1 MSGCSCILQYYVN
14 GTVVLIVASL
24 QMKSAIPTQTADQP
38 TVLIA
43 SLAVLGISLFVQ
55 QSIAGLQY
63 LSFLIGVGL
72 GITLMHAAFG
82 FTGSWR
88 AFIREQDGKG
98 IRAQLLLLGLTSLL
112 FFPLL
117 GQVFP
122 SIQAGAALAPVGTSV
137 LVGAF
142 LFGIG
147 MQLGGG
153 CGSGTLYTMG
163 QGQVDMLITLAF
175 FIIGATLG
183 TVHLDW
189 WLSLPGYGSISVIA
203 HLGWWQAL
211 LLQLVILAALYG
223 LVRLQEI
230 RRYGKIKPVEWQIPQ
245 HEITQRFIHGQWPLW
260 WGVIGLAVLNL
271 ATLIVAGHPWSITYA
286 FGLWGA
292 KIWAAVGGD
301 PGSWVYWRSGY
312 AEQSLNSS
320 VLTDTTSVMDFG
332 IILGAMLAAA
342 LAGKFAPRIKL
353 SGKRIFTAVAGGLL
367 LGYGARLG
375 FGCNIGAL
383 VGGITSGSLHG
394 WLWLVAGFC
403 GAITGV
409 YLRIWLKVDRPIGVQ
424 Q

>member
-1 MSGCSCILQYYVN
+1 M
-14 GTVVLIVASL
+14 IVTSL
-24 QMKSAIPTQTADQP
+24 QMKSANPTHPADQP
-38 TVLIA
+38 TVLIT

-72 GITLMHAAFG
+72 GFTLMQAAFG
-82 FTGSWR
+82 FSGSWR
-88 AFIREQDGKG
+88 AFIRERDGKG

-112 FFPLL
+112 FFPIL
-117 GQVFP
+117 GQAFP

-163 QGQVDMLITLAF
+163 QGQVDMLITLTF
-175 FIIGATLG
+175 FIVGATLG

-203 HLGWWQAL
+203 HFGWWQAL
-211 LLQLVILAALYG
+211 LLQLVILAGLYG
-223 LVRLQEI
+223 LVRFLEI
-230 RRYGKIKPVEWQIPQ
+230 RRLEKIKPVEWQIPQ

-292 KIWAAVGGD
+292 KIWSAVGGD
-301 PGSWVYWRSGY
+301 PGSWVYWSSGY
-312 AEQSLNSS
+312 AQQSLNSS

-332 IILGAMLAAA
+332 IILGSLLAAA

-353 SGKRIFTAVAGGLL
+353 SGKRVFTAVVGGLL

-383 VGGITSGSLHG
+383 VGGISSGSLHG
-394 WLWLVAGFC
+394 WLWLLAGFC
-403 GAITGV
+403 GGITGV
-409 YLRIWLKVDRPIGVQ
+409 YLRIWLKVDKPMGVQ
-424 Q
+424 